1 MSIKYELSLWREYPG
16 VNAIQEEK
24 VCIIAATGVD
34 SSGRAQDIKLKK
46 EYNGKQTLTFDIPIK
61 YFDIIT
67 GEDIANPLVEQV
79 IDHSKLKL
87 WRDELWWN
95 PFAINKGIDE
105 ATGCTIFEGDF
116 VQGRW
121 YEFIVTD
128 RKQKRSKKQ
137 LMYSYSCDSL
147 FMNELSR
154 TGYNLEFV
162 PDTDIMSASG
172 MGTAHEL
179 AKRIVDGT
187 DWQYIKTEV
196 FPDYKEEYNAVT
208 GETVK
213 TPVSTDQIEFSAGLD
228 RYLYCYTLKVD
239 DVNRQNEIIDE
250 ISGLVKELNLFPGK
264 DFGFENNVF
273 WWKPQHTD
281 EPKKYIYGYNKTDI
295 ITSYADRVLCYT
307 SGLITKGDSEEKV
320 EEATLL
326 NSTSL
331 WEGINGGAINAILV
345 NDGTKEANYY
355 LQIIHNNKTD
365 PIVYNS
371 GYSDTS
377 LEKGEILVI
386 KLCGYYGDETDPFYT
401 EGDIDLYIYNGNPE
415 ENKSIIKYTLSTDY
429 PNDCYRN
436 SYFITIPTR
445 IQHPYFALGTD
456 YPQGSQISLNGMF
469 IYKFVGANKQIDS
482 NVKEWIS
489 TQTSYTNKISNLP
502 TEYIPSNVTEVDFN
516 NNTCKIDGV
525 ESPFWLPVGTMAQN
539 NFKNGTDV
547 FCIEFNNRGEY
558 IDIYPTLNKEE
569 LTKISSYGT
578 DKRRSI
584 SGSKSNRYSLLETIS
599 KTFFCFTRFV
609 VEHDDNGYIKTDSAG
624 RPLKYFTYV
633 SELGRRNFNGFTY
646 GVNLEG
652 IERKIDSK
660 SLVTKVYVENIDNQ
674 YDNSGIITIQNSD
687 YNKMGERFFY
697 NFSYYARQGFFNNSQ
712 FMKDYKETYE
722 LVGLLN
728 ARAKEA
734 NEIYVSK
741 EQFRQTKKT
750 AYETHNMLL
759 SSYIKNANEELQLL
773 KWPRLIEKIG
783 EITGGDYNG
792 SDVTFP
798 TINWRGIMIILAQK
812 VMLPE
817 LNPYE
822 YIAHY
827 MYENRYDED
836 EIIDGSEAWV
846 GSGVPENDIE
856 SSLRSVGVAQTQYNN
871 LYATVKKEKQEL
883 SNITEEVNILLE
895 EYNNLL
901 EQKNRKLEWFEKKYH
916 RFILEGQWSGQ
927 DYIEPD
933 TYYLDATRAMAT
945 SCMPKV
951 SYSST
956 VIDLSNLCNP
966 YDPTDEG
973 WGKDFIYDVGDTT
986 YIKDEELF
994 GNLEQKSMISEITVN
1009 IDTNKPDDITL
1020 TNFET
1025 RFEELFQSIA
1035 AAVTTLQLNEN
1046 IYSRAENFTP
1056 EGTIDV
1062 SILQKSFNEN
1072 KDLVISS
1079 SNNKVTQDNNGI
1091 TIRTD
1096 DDSGQVLRAIAGGIF
1111 LSKDNGKT
1119 FTAGLT
1125 ADGFNANLITAGQID
1140 TSKIVIRSSEV
1151 PQYTLDELG
1160 LTAYSVAANSSNLAK
1175 RETNFVRFDQFGI
1188 YSTEKGRLFGKNWWK
1203 GLQETTEIETNV
1215 TKEYNLITGAV
1226 GSELLRR
1233 GEYDKLDYPDNII
1246 YTEIEAIYGDD
1257 WEVAINISDI
1267 RSNVIKKV
1275 WYYRSDL
1282 YYNGDYVEPL
1292 STKSWQEGDNWAI
1305 STTTWPPV
1313 LIEKEVVDIVN
1324 YGVYLVFK
1332 NVSVAYE
1339 YSDYY
1344 GSPGWTG
1351 GFRILYANGV
1361 TEMSLGS
1368 PEDYI
1373 ENYSVFSLTRKGLRI
1388 NSSGGEN
1395 ANGYIN
1401 ISTENPEVAC
1411 YDGNDKARVK
1421 MGYLKHIDLYG
1432 LDIYDGAIAVYN
1444 RAYSSK
1450 ETPDPLEK
1458 ILYTERQANGS
1469 VQLFVRGHIT
1479 ANTGKIG
1486 GWSINSIGQL
1496 EAKSDDN
1503 NTSILLNPNVTSVSA
1518 NIFNA
1523 KYKGKTYFSVGYDY
1537 DTTLPNFEHAFNP
1550 KFVIGDLFEENFGD
1564 MGNRIG
1570 IKFRSPLGHYS
1581 GTVYLRITEDG
1592 VLGFYNS
1599 TDTRLLAI
1607 GKL

>member
-1 MSIKYELSLWREYPG
+1 MSTKYELSLWREYPG
-16 VNAIQEEK
+16 ANAIQEEK
-24 VCIIAATGVD
+24 VCVIAATGVD

-61 YFDIIT
+61 YFDVIT
-67 GEDIANPLVEQV
+67 GEDVANPLVEQV

-95 PFAINKGIDE
+95 PFAVNKGIDE
-105 ATGCTIFEGDF
+105 TTGCTIFEGDF

-196 FPDYKEEYNAVT
+196 FPDYKEEYNPVT

-213 TPVSTDQIEFSAGLD
+213 VPVSTDQIEFAKGLD
-228 RYLYCYTLKVD
+228 RYLYCYTLKID
-239 DVNRQNEIIDE
+239 DEDRQNEILNE
-250 ISGLVKELNLFPGK
+250 IGDLTEDSNGNPIFLAGTH
-264 DFGFENNVF
+264 FGFENNVF
-273 WWKPQHTD
+273 WWKPQYTD

-307 SGLITKGDSEEKV
+307 SGLITKGISEEKI

-331 WEGINGGAINAILV
+331 WEGINGSDPEAVLI
-345 NDGTKEANYY
+345 NDGEEQGANYY
-355 LQIIHNNKTD
+355 LRYSRDTTPEGIC
-365 PIVYNS
+365 NS
-371 GYSDTS
+371 GYSDTP
-377 LEKGEILVI
+377 LEKGEHLIV
-386 KLCGYYGDETDPFYT
+386 KLCGGLSSDGEIIPNSSSN
-401 EGDIDLYIYNGNPE
+401 INLYIYDGNPE
-415 ENKSIIKYTLSTDY
+415 NSSTFLTFSISIDKSTNCYNNNYILTLPKRIK
-429 PNDCYRN
+429 N
-436 SYFITIPTR
+436 
-445 IQHPYFALGTD
+445 PYFV
-456 YPQGSQISLNGMF
+456 ISSSTTIRKWVIITGMF

-502 TEYIPSNVTEVDFN
+502 AEYIPSNVTEVDLS
-516 NNTCKIDGV
+516 NNTCKIDGA

-759 SSYIKNANEELQLL
+759 SSYIKNANEELQFL
-773 KWPRLIEKIG
+773 KWPRLIEKIS
-783 EITGGDYNG
+783 EITDGDYDE

-798 TINWRGIMIILAQK
+798 TINWRGIMTILAQK

-827 MYENRYDED
+827 MYEDRYDED

-871 LYATVKKEKQEL
+871 LYATVKKERQEL
-883 SNITEEVNILLE
+883 TNITEEVNVLLE

-966 YDPTDEG
+966 YDPTDED

-994 GNLEQKSMISEITVN
+994 GNLEQKSMISEINVN
-1009 IDTNKPDDITL
+1009 IDTSKPDDITL

-1072 KDLVISS
+1072 KNLVISS

-1151 PQYTLDELG
+1151 PQYSLDELG

-1175 RETNFVRFDQFGI
+1175 RETNFVRFDQFGV

-1215 TKEYNLITGAV
+1215 TKEYNLITDAV
-1226 GSELLRR
+1226 GSKLLRR
-1233 GEYDKLDYPDNII
+1233 GEADNLSYPDNLI
-1246 YTEIEAIYGDD
+1246 YSDIEAIYGND
-1257 WEVAINISDI
+1257 WDVAINISDI
-1267 RSNVIKKV
+1267 KYNTEIKKV

-1305 STTTWPPV
+1305 SSANWPPI

-1324 YGVYLVFK
+1324 YGNYLVFK
-1332 NVSVAYE
+1332 NINVAYE

-1361 TEMSLGS
+1361 TEISLGS

-1395 ANGYIN
+1395 VNGYIN

-1411 YDGNDKARVK
+1411 YDGDENIRVK
-1421 MGYLKHIDLYG
+1421 MGYLPHKDIYG
-1432 LDIYDGAIAVYN
+1432 LDIYDGCISVFSSSYKPGEVPSEDD
-1444 RAYSSK
+1444 RVFYFDSSK
-1450 ETPDPLEK
+1450 GGLVVKGRIET
-1458 ILYTERQANGS
+1458 NS
-1469 VQLFVRGHIT
+1469 
-1479 ANTGKIG
+1479 GKIG
-1486 GWSINSIGQL
+1486 NWNIGSTGTLTASGDNASI
-1496 EAKSDDN
+1496 
-1503 NTSILLNPNVTSVSA
+1503 TLNPNLTSLST

-1523 KYKGKTYFSVGYDY
+1523 TYRGNTYFSVGYSY
-1537 DTTLPNFEHAFNP
+1537 DENMGIYYFHPATQLGSFSESWVERKNTITLKLTN
-1550 KFVIGDLFEENFGD
+1550 
-1564 MGNRIG
+1564 GNATRYLDITADSEG
-1570 IKFRSPLGHYS
+1570 GSLIILTNR
-1581 GTVYLRITEDG
+1581 GTGKYIT
-1592 VLGFYNS
+1592 
-1599 TDTRLLAI
+1599 I
-1607 GKL
+1607 